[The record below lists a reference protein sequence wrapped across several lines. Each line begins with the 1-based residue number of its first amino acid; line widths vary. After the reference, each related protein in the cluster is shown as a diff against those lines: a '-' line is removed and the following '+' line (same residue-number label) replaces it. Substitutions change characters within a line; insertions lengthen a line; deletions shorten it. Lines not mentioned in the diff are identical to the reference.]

1 MIKHIVIWKLK
12 DQPGESGNTVNA
24 KKLKTDIEAL
34 KGEIPEIKHIEVGL
48 NMSGSDQ
55 SGDVVLY
62 SEFNS
67 LADLDIYQNHPSHQ
81 EVVAFVKEVAS
92 ERRVVDYES

>member
-12 DQPGESGNTVNA
+12 A
-24 KKLKTDIEAL
+24 DIEAL
-34 KGEIPEIKHIEVGL
+34 KSEIPEIKHIEVGI

-62 SEFNS
+62 SEFAE
-67 LADLDIYQNHPSHQ
+67 LADLQIYQNHPAHQ
-81 EVVAFVKEVAS
+81 EVVAFVNEVVS
-92 ERRVVDYES
+92 ERRVVDYEM